1 MSLDHD
7 IIARI
12 YDELYGDEQR
22 KKYETI
28 IKRVRLSGLLL
39 DAGCGT
45 GALMDALD
53 VDENRYYVGIDIS
66 RKMIAVAKKRLNRIV
81 KGDLLIG
88 DINLAPFRNK
98 VFDIIVSFTVIHEA
112 PKSLSSFFRV
122 IKDRGLMVVSVLR
135 KRKELLSEILYN
147 TEKEIKGNYRII
159 DEEDVKDLFIIWNIN
174 DKKGPVV

>member
-1 MSLDHD
+1 MSLDYD

-98 VFDIIVSFTVIHEA
+98 VFDTIVSFTVIHEA

-147 TEKEIKGNYRII
+147 TEKETKRNYRII